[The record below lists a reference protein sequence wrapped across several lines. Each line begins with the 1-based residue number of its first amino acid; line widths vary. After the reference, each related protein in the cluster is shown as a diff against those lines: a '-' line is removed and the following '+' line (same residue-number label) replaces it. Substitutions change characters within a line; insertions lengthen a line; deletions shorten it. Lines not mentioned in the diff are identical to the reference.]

1 MRDLKGASDTP
12 ARVACRGYVHDNVRA
27 IVATK
32 LYINYGTTKST
43 NTGGFVLLTMFFAL
57 KSTKESSFV
66 LLNWLPLRG
75 RVSVSVRGDEAGALP
90 LRGRVSVS
98 VRGDE
103 AGALPLRGRVSV
115 SVQGG

>member
-32 LYINYGTTKST
+32 LYINYGTAKST

-90 LRGRVSVS
+90 LR
-98 VRGDE
+98 E
-103 AGALPLRGRVSV
+103 RVSV
-115 SVQGG
+115 SVQGR